1 MSGKVYHAG
10 GMLSLAQVLREF
22 LVRYPRQ
29 FGLLSLLLIV
39 EGVVAASSVLALVPL
54 ADFLLDPQLR
64 APSRITQFLVKAFA
78 TLGLSPGFWLFGMFF
93 VGLHTIKNLVEVAI
107 RYAVLLIKHT
117 VGRGLIDDVLSV
129 CFRARWSF
137 FSGTEGGV
145 LMNTLSKEYNAVGDA
160 LGGLATLIADAIK
173 LVIYL
178 AVPVWL
184 NSQVTLSALGLA
196 VLFSSP
202 FIYLH
207 RVSYRLGT
215 RNTETANTMMAVLT
229 EILGAARLILG
240 FGRQSQARAR
250 YLQAFDAS
258 TRSALRLQ
266 VLWTAMPKVYQPL
279 GMLAA
284 VIGVGFTQGQQVP
297 MSELAAVM
305 WSLLAAIPIL
315 SSLLQGRISLASF
328 LPSYEQLLRL
338 QRSAAEFG
346 EVAGT
351 REFARLELGI
361 EFVDVSFT
369 YPGREKT
376 LDCVNLQ
383 IRKGCMTALVGES
396 GSGKSTV
403 TDLVLGLQIPQSGSV
418 LIDGQTL
425 CDWRQNSLREH
436 VGYVPQDPLLF
447 HSSVRDNLLWS
458 CATASEA
465 NLWEALSLANAADFV
480 RELPQGIDTYV
491 GDRGVRLSG
500 GQIQRIALARALVR
514 KPQLLILDEAT
525 SALDSESEKLIQQSI
540 DKVAAQT
547 TILVVAHRL
556 STIVK
561 ADHIYVMR
569 RGRVVEDGSFKA
581 LSKDPG
587 SLLAAMVEAQR
598 MAGRNE
604 ET

>member
-1 MSGKVYHAG
+1 
-10 GMLSLAQVLREF
+10 MLSIAQVLREF
-22 LVRYPRQ
+22 IVRYPRQ

-39 EGVVAASSVLALVPL
+39 EGIFAASSVLAVVPL

-64 APSRITQFLVKAFA
+64 SPSRITQFLVPAFA
-78 TLGLSPGFWLFGMFF
+78 ALGLPPGFWLFGLFF
-93 VGLHTIKNLVEVAI
+93 VGLHTLKNLIEVAI

-117 VGRGLIDDVLSV
+117 IGRGLIDDVLSV
-129 CFRARWSF
+129 CFRARWGF
-137 FSGTEGGV
+137 FSGSEGGA
-145 LMNTLSKEYNAVGDA
+145 LMNTLNKEYNAVGDA
-160 LGGLATLIADAIK
+160 LGGLATLIANSIQLA
-173 LVIYL
+173 IYL

-184 NSQVTLSALGLA
+184 NPQMTLSALGLA
-196 VLFSSP
+196 ILFSSP

-207 RVSYRLGT
+207 RVSYRLGK

-240 FGRQSQARAR
+240 FGRQTQARAR

-258 TRSALRLQ
+258 TKSALRLQ

-284 VIGVGFTQGQQVP
+284 VIGMGFTLRQQVP
-297 MSELAAVM
+297 VSELAAVM

-328 LPSYEQLLRL
+328 MPSYEQLVRL

-346 EVAGT
+346 EVEGT
-351 REFARLELGI
+351 REFTRLESGI
-361 EFVDVSFT
+361 EFAEVSFT
-369 YPGREKT
+369 YPGREQT
-376 LDCVNLQ
+376 LDRLNLH

-403 TDLVLGLQIPQSGSV
+403 TDLVLGLQVPQSGCV
-418 LIDGQTL
+418 LIDGQPL
-425 CDWRQNSLREH
+425 GDWRQNSFREH

-465 NLWEALSLANAADFV
+465 DLWEALSLANAAEFV

-500 GQIQRIALARALVR
+500 GQRQRIALARALVR

-569 RGRVVEDGSFKA
+569 HGRVVEDGSFKA
-581 LSKDPG
+581 LSEDPG
-587 SLLAAMVEAQR
+587 SLLAAMVDAQR
-598 MAGRNE
+598 PAGRNE

>member
-1 MSGKVYHAG
+1 
-10 GMLSLAQVLREF
+10 MLSILQVLREF

-39 EGVVAASSVLALVPL
+39 EGAIAASSVLAVVPF

-64 APSRITQFLVKAFA
+64 APSRITQFLVTAFA
-78 TLGLSPGFWLFGMFF
+78 GLRLTPGFWLFGMFF
-93 VGLHTIKNLVEVAI
+93 VGLHTLKNLIEVAI
-107 RYAVLLIKHT
+107 RYAVLRIKHT
-117 VGRGLIDDVLSV
+117 VGRGLIDDVLSA
-129 CFRARWSF
+129 CFSARWGF
-137 FSGTEGGV
+137 FSGSEGGA
-145 LMNTLSKEYNAVGDA
+145 LMNTLNKEYNAVGDA
-160 LGGLATLIADAIK
+160 LGGLATLIANAIQ

-184 NSQVTLSALGLA
+184 NPQVTLSALCLA
-196 VLFSSP
+196 FLFSSP
-202 FIYLH
+202 FVYLH
-207 RVSYRLGT
+207 RVSYRLGK
-215 RNTETANTMMAVLT
+215 RNTETANAMMAVLT

-284 VIGVGFTQGQQVP
+284 VIGIGFTQGQQVP
-297 MSELAAVM
+297 VSELAAVM

-328 LPSYEQLLRL
+328 LPSYEQLVRL
-338 QRSAAEFG
+338 QRRAAEFG
-346 EVAGT
+346 EVEGT
-351 REFARLELGI
+351 REFVCLESGI

-369 YPGREKT
+369 YPGREQT
-376 LDCVNLQ
+376 LDRVTLH

-403 TDLVLGLQIPQSGSV
+403 TDLVLGLQIPQNGRV
-418 LIDGQTL
+418 LIDEQPLGE
-425 CDWRQNSLREH
+425 WRQNSFREH

-465 NLWEALSLANAADFV
+465 DLWEALSLANAADFV

-500 GQIQRIALARALVR
+500 GQRQRIALARALVR

-569 RGRVVEDGSFKA
+569 RGRIVEEGSFKA
-581 LSKDPG
+581 LSEDPR
-587 SLLAAMVEAQR
+587 SLLAAMVEAQQPAR
-598 MAGRNE
+598 RNE